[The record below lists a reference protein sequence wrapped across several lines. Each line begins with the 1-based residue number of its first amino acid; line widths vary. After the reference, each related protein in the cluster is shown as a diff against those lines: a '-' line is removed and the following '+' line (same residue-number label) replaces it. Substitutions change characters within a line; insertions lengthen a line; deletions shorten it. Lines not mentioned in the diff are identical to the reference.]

1 MTNSKNQ
8 LFWYTSGNALWMG
21 AYSLQQILV
30 TWILVGQLNE
40 SPERVGFAQMLIGIP
55 GLAFMLWG
63 GVIGDRMDV
72 RVLLSRAHFFSAIP
86 PLVLAL
92 VSIYG
97 LIGYWILIGTAL
109 FASLLNSASTPARAT
124 ILNTI
129 AADRLQFA
137 ITLST
142 GIGSIAAIAGT
153 KLGGE
158 MDSVGLTTILLVQSA
173 VFMAGGLL
181 TLCLKSVKP
190 KRTAA
195 DTSVIATIKD
205 GIHHVWQ
212 RPFARNLIG
221 LNFVSSLFNAGGW
234 IVVIPFIVKRVYDGD
249 AMFLANIM
257 VIFTFGSLVSNFGL
271 LKFMPLKYPGRLYLS
286 MQLSRILILVLIWI
300 HPEEPLLW
308 LAALLWGL
316 NMGITTTT
324 SRLMLQEVA
333 EEAYRA
339 RVMSIFQLSLLSA
352 APLGSLFLGQIMGTW
367 GPINAL
373 IPGICA
379 SFVIFIVGFWMTD
392 IWNYRSPEK

>member
-221 LNFVSSLFNAGGW
+221 LNFVSSLPPPILFVN
-234 IVVIPFIVKRVYDGD
+234 R
-249 AMFLANIM
+249 
-257 VIFTFGSLVSNFGL
+257 
-271 LKFMPLKYPGRLYLS
+271 GRLCS
-286 MQLSRILILVLIWI
+286 
-300 HPEEPLLW
+300 
-308 LAALLWGL
+308 
-316 NMGITTTT
+316 
-324 SRLMLQEVA
+324 
-333 EEAYRA
+333 
-339 RVMSIFQLSLLSA
+339 
-352 APLGSLFLGQIMGTW
+352 
-367 GPINAL
+367 
-373 IPGICA
+373 
-379 SFVIFIVGFWMTD
+379 SF
-392 IWNYRSPEK
+392 KL